1 MVAVMVRA
9 VVHSGGTLWWLVD
22 MLALVCAQTC
32 AHARVHRRLCV
43 RVLVHACMRL
53 FACVCACVREEGE
66 DLRYL

>member
-1 MVAVMVRA
+1 MVVVMVRA

-43 RVLVHACMRL
+43 RAGL